1 MVRGSDKGD
10 VYIHIGPFQL
20 NIRMFIFYDAHLK
33 DNRGAQT
40 ILPSHLYVVT
50 AKCSGYFYKVNSRTD
65 YAGA

>member
-33 DNRGAQT
+33 DNK
-40 ILPSHLYVVT
+40 I
-50 AKCSGYFYKVNSRTD
+50 
-65 YAGA
+65 